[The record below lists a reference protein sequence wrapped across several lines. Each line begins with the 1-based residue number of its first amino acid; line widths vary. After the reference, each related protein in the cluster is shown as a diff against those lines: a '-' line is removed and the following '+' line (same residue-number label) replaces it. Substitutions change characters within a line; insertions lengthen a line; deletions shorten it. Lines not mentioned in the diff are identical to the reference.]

1 MTPEPDTATR
11 NVQTSGAQKVRTS
24 ATTGDRD
31 RNAER
36 WFLDRGMPGVLT
48 PRARCRHLVPRS
60 APALAAYATVYFL
73 LGTSEIYIDG
83 PPTPTERIVL
93 AVIALA
99 VPLAALVGW
108 CVSRLDR
115 PRAQFAVSVAAV
127 AVAAVAGVIQGGSS
141 HLLGTVIVV
150 LVVLALTATGGGAV
164 LAWAMRLTMSARRDG
179 RAVRPRLAGGAV
191 GGGGV
196 LQHLRVADGRD
207 DKPVSTLAH
216 HAIPR
221 RRHRRLPRLSDHRRV
236 RPMSATDSVP
246 HDDAPRLADTPF
258 AAMPDPPANDALSRG
273 ERVNVILVLAAAQ
286 ITHLGMVAISTAAIY
301 FILGLVVLSPAVLTR
316 WTGDGRS
323 DGTVLG
329 MTIPVPQSLIH
340 MTLLLAALTFMYV
353 SARSVTDDEFKS
365 RFLDPLIEDLH
376 ATLVARNRYRGTR
389 G

>member
-1 MTPEPDTATR
+1 MGALFVRALPVVLLAVVVFFNTYAWLMAATISR
-11 NVQTSGAQKVRTS
+11 SRLWLIMLFLVAVTVVFLVS
-24 ATTGDRD
+24 AT
-31 RNAER
+31 
-36 WFLDRGMPGVLT
+36 
-48 PRARCRHLVPRS
+48 
-60 APALAAYATVYFL
+60 
-73 LGTSEIYIDG
+73 
-83 PPTPTERIVL
+83 
-93 AVIALA
+93 IA
-99 VPLAALVGW
+99 
-108 CVSRLDR
+108 
-115 PRAQFAVSVAAV
+115 
-127 AVAAVAGVIQGGSS
+127 
-141 HLLGTVIVV
+141 
-150 LVVLALTATGGGAV
+150 
-164 LAWAMRLTMSARRDG
+164 
-179 RAVRPRLAGGAV
+179 
-191 GGGGV
+191 
-196 LQHLRVADGRD
+196 
-207 DKPVSTLAH
+207 
-216 HAIPR
+216 
-221 RRHRRLPRLSDHRRV
+221 RV
-236 RPMSATDSVP
+236 RPMWATDSVP

-301 FILGLVVLSPAVLTR
+301 FILGLMVLSPAVLTR